1 VGLQDLC
8 MTMARLDMN
17 SGVSVLPG
25 EEAHRRRLLDFEQ
38 INAKR
43 LAGSRHRHIY
53 LHRYVNRLIGQM
65 VLPRSKI
72 LDIGCGDGL
81 LLGTLA
87 PQTGVG
93 IDLNPDLIE
102 QAARFYPR
110 LKFHACPIE
119 TYEPDHDE
127 TFDYIILSGVI
138 QQVYDIHNL
147 LVKIRQLCHT
157 RTRLIIC
164 TYSRVWQPLI
174 RLAELLAIKCP
185 VPEESWIPP
194 NELENLL
201 YQDDFQ
207 IIRRQPS
214 IFLPVGVP
222 LVGNLINRWF
232 APLPLVRHGCLVN
245 IYVARPLNITRVA
258 ESTSPA
264 DVATHSLKTWD
275 AAPTQ
280 RGSSISIVV
289 PLRNEAG
296 NIGPLLARIPKM
308 ADRQEVILVEG
319 HSTDNTWDV
328 ANQAVAEYRGDMTLS
343 LHRQTGKGKRDA
355 VRLGFSVAT
364 GDILAIL
371 DGDISVPPEELP
383 RFFDLIQSGK
393 AEFANGSRLVYP
405 MESEAMQF
413 LNMLANKGFGHAFSF
428 LLGQSIRDTLCGTKV
443 LRRTE
448 YERIAA
454 NRAYFGDF
462 DPFGD
467 FDLLF
472 GAARL
477 NLKIID
483 VPVHYKQRVY
493 GSTNISRFR
502 HGLMLIRMCFFA
514 ARKICFL

>member
-1 VGLQDLC
+1 
-8 MTMARLDMN
+8 MANLDTADEA
-17 SGVSVLPG
+17 VALPG
-25 EEAHRRRLLDFEQ
+25 EEEHRQRLLAFEQANARRLAASRRR
-38 INAKR
+38 N
-43 LAGSRHRHIY
+43 IY
-53 LHRYVNRLIGQM
+53 LHRYINRLIGQI
-65 VLPRSKI
+65 VLPRAKI

-87 PQTGVG
+87 PELGVG
-93 IDLNPDLIE
+93 VDLNPDLIE
-102 QAARFYPR
+102 HASKSYPQLR
-110 LKFHACPIE
+110 FHACPIE
-119 TYEPDHDE
+119 EYDFKAHE

-147 LVKIRQLCHT
+147 LVKIRPLCHA

-164 TYSRVWQPLI
+164 SYSRVWQPFI
-174 RLAELLAIKCP
+174 RLAELLGIKCP

-201 YQDDFQ
+201 YQHDFQ
-207 IIRRQPS
+207 IIRHQPS
-214 IFLPVGVP
+214 ILLPFGVP
-222 LVGNLINRWF
+222 VVSNAINRWA
-232 APLPLVRHGCLVN
+232 APLPLLRHGCLVN
-245 IYVARPLNITRVA
+245 ICIARPLNSPVCAGETNTPAAGGANDSELSPRA
-258 ESTSPA
+258 SSTMASDNSA
-264 DVATHSLKTWD
+264 KLQTSV
-275 AAPTQ
+275 
-280 RGSSISIVV
+280 SIVV

-296 NIGPLLARIPKM
+296 NVGPLLKRIPKF
-308 ADRQEVILVEG
+308 ADRQEVIFVEG

-328 ANQAVAEYRGDMTLS
+328 VNEAVANYQGDMILS
-343 LHRQTGKGKRDA
+343 VHRQTGKGKRDA
-355 VRLGFSVAT
+355 VRLGFAEST
-364 GDILAIL
+364 GDVLAIL

-383 RFFDLIQSGK
+383 RFFELIQSGK

-413 LNMLANKGFGHAFSF
+413 LNMIANKGFGYAFSF

-443 LRRTE
+443 LRRME
-448 YERIAA
+448 YDRIAA

-477 NLKIID
+477 NLKITD

-502 HGLMLIRMCFFA
+502 HGLMLIRMCLFA
-514 ARKICFL
+514 ARKICFV